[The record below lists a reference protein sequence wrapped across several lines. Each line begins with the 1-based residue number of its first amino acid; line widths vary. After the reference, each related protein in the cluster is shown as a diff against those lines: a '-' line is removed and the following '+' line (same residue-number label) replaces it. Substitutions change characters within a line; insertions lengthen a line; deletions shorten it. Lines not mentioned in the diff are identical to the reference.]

1 MTMPSGIGPAPL
13 AERSSR
19 FLSSWFVGVVAR
31 VDDVDNRIFPRGDAD
46 RPGEAY
52 VGGSGE
58 RDGVA
63 VERANDINVIPQ

>member
-1 MTMPSGIGPAPL
+1 MADRESHV
-13 AERSSR
+13 
-19 FLSSWFVGVVAR
+19 LSSWFVGVVAR
-31 VDDVDNRIFPRGDAD
+31 VDDVDNRIFPRNDND

-63 VERANDINVIPQ
+63 VERANDIDVIPQ

>member
-1 MTMPSGIGPAPL
+1 MTMPSGSESVPL
-13 AERSSR
+13 ADRASR

-31 VDDVDNRIFPRGDAD
+31 VDDVDNRIFPRGDDD

-58 RDGVA
+58 CDGVA